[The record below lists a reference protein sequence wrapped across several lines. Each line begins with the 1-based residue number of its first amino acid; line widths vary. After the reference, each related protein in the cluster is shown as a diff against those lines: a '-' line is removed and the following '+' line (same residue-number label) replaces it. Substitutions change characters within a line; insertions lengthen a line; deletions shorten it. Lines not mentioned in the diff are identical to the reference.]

1 MTEYTVT
8 IAGKTS
14 TLRYPFSTR
23 AEIEDRL
30 GKGLFEA
37 CFSGLIKDQVA
48 ILWAGLKHDTK
59 GNRGLT
65 PEILLKQLES
75 HVDQTGETVDK
86 IVQTAI
92 RAVLNSKLIKV
103 NEEQVNLLLDK
114 IGQGDEGKE

>member
-14 TLRYPFSTR
+14 TLRYPFSVR
-23 AEIEDRL
+23 MEIEKRL
-30 GKGLFEA
+30 EKGLFEA
-37 CFSGLIKDQVA
+37 CFSGLLEDQIA
-48 ILWAGLKHDTK
+48 ILWGGLKHDTK

-75 HVDQTGETVDK
+75 HVEQTGETVDT
-86 IVQTAI
+86 IVLTAI

-114 IGQGDEGKE
+114 MGNGDEGKE